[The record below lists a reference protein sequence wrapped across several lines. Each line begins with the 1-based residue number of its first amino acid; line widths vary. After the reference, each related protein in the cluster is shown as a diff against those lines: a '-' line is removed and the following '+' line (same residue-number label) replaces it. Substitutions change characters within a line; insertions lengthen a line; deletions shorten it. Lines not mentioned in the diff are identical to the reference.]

1 MTVMAPRPRT
11 AGPHPPRRP
20 VSDSTADGP
29 PRRGPIRAA
38 WGVPT
43 VRRGFYGTLAIAI
56 GSLSPAY
63 LPRSSPWWTPLNT
76 LHLTGVGA
84 RVGGTLLVLCGIGL
98 LVDAWFQLRPIPG
111 IRGSAVVYHQLR
123 HWAILAIWGAPF
135 LLAPPILSGDA
146 YSYAAQGWLV
156 HNHIDPYRVGPG
168 VLPGAF
174 ADQVAWVWRYTPAPY
189 GPLSLQ
195 IAHLLDAVAGYH
207 PYLSALLMRIP
218 ALLGVVAIG
227 LLLPRIARQMGI
239 DPALAAWFGTLNP
252 ILVIDFIG
260 GAHND
265 SLMLGFVVLGLWLA
279 GRRGRWWIPAALLIG
294 VGASVKQ
301 PALLAAYAVP
311 LIARPW
317 LSWRVREI
325 AISVIR
331 GVVSLAL
338 AAAAFAGVTQ
348 LTGLGYGWLN
358 AVNVPGLVVTVSP
371 STTIGVALQFVVN
384 LVHLDPTGHLV
395 VRYTRT
401 AFLVIAGLVV
411 AAMAFTTARR
421 RPISFVAY
429 GYLAVAFLSPA
440 LHTWYVLWGGLLF
453 PLTRPTHRQVK
464 AAVWTTIAL
473 LSYAAINLSWRNGL
487 VSLGVA
493 ALVAYLWMVHEH
505 HVSTEPQVLTQ
516 PVEG

>member
-1 MTVMAPRPRT
+1 MTVADPVT
-11 AGPHPPRRP
+11 VTPPEPQSSSWRSGLGGARQAL
-20 VSDSTADGP
+20 AD
-29 PRRGPIRAA
+29 A
-38 WGVPT
+38 WRVRT
-43 VRRGFYGTLAIAI
+43 VRRGFYATLAIAV

-76 LHLTGVGA
+76 LHFNGGGA
-84 RVGGTLLVLCGIGL
+84 RVVGTLLVLAGIGV
-98 LVDAWFQLRPIPG
+98 LVDAWFQLRPIRG
-111 IRGSAVVYHQLR
+111 AQGSATVYHQLR

-135 LLAPPILSGDA
+135 LLAPPILSQDA

-156 HNHIDPYRVGPG
+156 HNHIDPYRAGPG

-195 IAHLLDAVAGYH
+195 VAHLLDAAAAYH
-207 PYLSALLMRIP
+207 PYLSAMLMRIP
-218 ALLGVVAIG
+218 ALLGVVCIG
-227 LLLPRIARQMGI
+227 LLVPRIARQMGI
-239 DPALAAWFGTLNP
+239 EPAPVAWFATLNP

-265 SLMLGFVVLGLWLA
+265 SLMLGFVVVGLWLA
-279 GRRGRWWIPAALLIG
+279 GRRGHWWIPAALIIG
-294 VGASVKQ
+294 IGASVKQ
-301 PALLAAYAVP
+301 PAFLAAYAVP

-317 LSWRVREI
+317 HGLRWRETGVALGRG
-325 AISVIR
+325 AA
-331 GVVSLAL
+331 GVVLAVG
-338 AAAAFAGVTQ
+338 AFVGVTQ

-358 AVNVPGLVVTVSP
+358 AVNVPGLVITVSP
-371 STTIGVALQFVVN
+371 STTLGYGLQFLVN

-401 AFLVIAGLVV
+401 AFLVAAGLIV
-411 AAMAFTTARR
+411 ALMAFTTARR
-421 RPISFVAY
+421 RPVTFVSY

-440 LHTWYVLWGGLLF
+440 LHTWYVLWGGILF
-453 PLTRPTHRQVK
+453 PLTRPTERQVRF
-464 AAVWTTIAL
+464 AVWTTIAL

-487 VSLGVA
+487 VALGIA

-505 HVSTEPQVLTQ
+505 HGEAATLQARADAE
-516 PVEG
+516 

>member
-1 MTVMAPRPRT
+1 VTVTDPVTVTPPDPPLHVA
-11 AGPHPPRRP
+11 AGGGVAGARH
-20 VSDSTADGP
+20 ALAG
-29 PRRGPIRAA
+29 A
-38 WGVPT
+38 WRVRS
-43 VRRGFYGTLAIAI
+43 VRRGFYGTLAIAV

-76 LHLTGVGA
+76 LHFNGVGA
-84 RVGGTLLVLCGIGL
+84 RVVGTLLVLAGIGV
-98 LVDAWFQLRPIPG
+98 LVDAWFQLRPI
-111 IRGSAVVYHQLR
+111 RGAEGDGGLVYHRLR

-135 LLAPPILSGDA
+135 LFAPPILSQDA

-156 HNHIDPYRVGPG
+156 HNHIDPYRAGPG

-195 IAHLLDAVAGYH
+195 LAHLLDAAASYH
-207 PYLSALLMRIP
+207 PYASALLMRLP
-218 ALLGVVAIG
+218 ALLGVVCIG
-227 LLLPRIARQMGI
+227 LLVPRIARQMGI
-239 DPALAAWFGTLNP
+239 DPAPVAWFATLNP

-265 SLMLGFVVLGLWLA
+265 SLMLGFVVLSLWLA
-279 GRRGRWWIPAALLIG
+279 GRRGRWWIVAAVIIG

-301 PALLAAYAVP
+301 PAFLAAYAVP

-317 LSWRVREI
+317 LDLRGRQTAI
-325 AISVIR
+325 AVAR
-331 GVVSLAL
+331 GL
-338 AAAAFAGVTQ
+338 AALLLSVAAFVGVTE

-358 AVNVPGLVVTVSP
+358 AVNVPGLVITVSP
-371 STTIGVALQFVVN
+371 STTLGYGLQFLVN

-401 AFLVIAGLVV
+401 AFLVAAALLVAV
-411 AAMAFTTARR
+411 TAVTTARR
-421 RPISFVAY
+421 RPVTFVSY

-440 LHTWYVLWGGLLF
+440 LHTWYVLWGGTLF
-453 PLTRPTHRQVK
+453 PLTRPSERLVRI
-464 AAVWTTIAL
+464 AVWTTIAL

-487 VSLGVA
+487 VALGIA

-505 HVSTEPQVLTQ
+505 HVGTRAPRDA
-516 PVEG
+516 PDAG

>member
-1 MTVMAPRPRT
+1 MTGRVTVTPPDPPTDAPAPT
-11 AGPHPPRRP
+11 APAPARH
-20 VSDSTADGP
+20 A
-29 PRRGPIRAA
+29 IAAA
-38 WGVPT
+38 WRVRT

-63 LPRSSPWWTPLNT
+63 LPRSSPWWAPLNT
-76 LHLTGVGA
+76 LHFNGVGA
-84 RVGGTLLVLCGIGL
+84 RVVGTLLVLAGIGV

-111 IRGSAVVYHQLR
+111 APGGDSLVYHRLR

-135 LLAPPILSGDA
+135 LFAPPILSQDA

-156 HNHIDPYRVGPG
+156 HNHIDPYRAGPG

-195 IAHLLDAVAGYH
+195 LAHLLDALGSYH

-218 ALLGVVAIG
+218 ALLGVVCIG
-227 LLLPRIARQMGI
+227 LLVPRIARQMGI
-239 DPALAAWFGTLNP
+239 APAPVAWFATLNP

-279 GRRGRWWIPAALLIG
+279 GRRGHWWIPAALVIG
-294 VGASVKQ
+294 IGASVKQ
-301 PALLAAYAVP
+301 PAFLAAYAVP
-311 LIARPW
+311 LIGRPW
-317 LSWRVREI
+317 LDLRWRAVGI
-325 AISVIR
+325 AVAR
-331 GVVSLAL
+331 GL
-338 AAAAFAGVTQ
+338 AALLLSVAAFVGVTQ

-358 AVNVPGLVVTVSP
+358 AVNVPGSVITVSP
-371 STTIGVALQFVVN
+371 STTLGYGLQFLVN

-401 AFLVIAGLVV
+401 AFLVGAGLIV
-411 AAMAFTTARR
+411 AVMAVTTARR
-421 RPISFVAY
+421 RPVTFVSY

-440 LHTWYVLWGGLLF
+440 LHTWYVLWGGILF
-453 PLTRPTHRQVK
+453 PLTRPSDRQVRV
-464 AAVWTTIAL
+464 AVWTTIAL

-487 VSLGVA
+487 VALGIA

-505 HVSTEPQVLTQ
+505 QVGTRALQ
-516 PVEG
+516 NGPDAA

>member
-11 AGPHPPRRP
+11 AGTHPPRRP

-338 AAAAFAGVTQ
+338 VAAAFAGVTQ